1 MVAGGMESMS
11 NVPYYMTRGQTPYR
25 KVELKV
31 FIIIF
36 LRGVGGDGTVVL
48 HQRRNFKG
56 ISWKEQYRLHFYE
69 MIMMSTLYYTNTL
82 SSIL

>member
-36 LRGVGGDGTVVL
+36 LRGCWGGMELLFYINGEILRVYHGKNST
-48 HQRRNFKG
+48 G
-56 ISWKEQYRLHFYE
+56 YISMR
-69 MIMMSTLYYTNTL
+69 
-82 SSIL
+82 